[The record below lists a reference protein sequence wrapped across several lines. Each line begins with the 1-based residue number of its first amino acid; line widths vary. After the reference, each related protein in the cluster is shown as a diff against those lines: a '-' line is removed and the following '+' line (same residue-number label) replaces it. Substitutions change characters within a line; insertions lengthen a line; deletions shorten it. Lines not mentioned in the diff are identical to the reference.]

1 MSDFA
6 LPQPDDQAHEGSAT
20 TQTEKTL
27 SRKDLNTAWWIW
39 TFFNL
44 SAFSMERMQAPGFVY
59 MMSPIIKRLYGDN
72 PEEIKSALKRH
83 MVFFNTEPQTGV
95 IAHGVTVALEQQR
108 ASGAPINDEMINGI
122 KAGIMGPMAGIGD
135 SMIPGTLIPI
145 LLAVGIS
152 LSQGTGSP
160 LGPIFYIIAYPV
172 IILFISYYL
181 FMFGYRYGMSSM
193 RQLAEAGFRR
203 ITSSFAVLGLIVAG
217 AIGASI
223 ITLTTPLAYTSGSG
237 ASLVKVSVRATLDT
251 IFPQLLPLLLVVFL
265 WWGMRRRGWPIN
277 RALLITLLVIFV
289 GYLPGLI
296 GSIFNIPVLS
306 LFRIF

>member
-1 MSDFA
+1 M
-6 LPQPDDQAHEGSAT
+6 PDPTVLQTGDNSHDGAT
-20 TQTEKTL
+20 ATQTEKTL
-27 SRKDLNTAWWIW
+27 SNGDLNRAWWIW

-44 SAFSMERMQAPGFVY
+44 SAFSMERMQAPAFVY
-59 MMSPIIKRLYGDN
+59 MMAPIIRRLYGGN
-72 PEEIKSALKRH
+72 PEEMKSALKRH

-95 IAHGVTVALEQQR
+95 IAHGVTIALEQQR

-160 LGPIFYIIAYPV
+160 IGPIFYIIAYPL
-172 IILFISYYL
+172 IILFISHYL

-193 RQLAEAGFRR
+193 KELAQAGFKR

-223 ITLTTPLAYTSGSG
+223 ITLTTPLTYTSGSG
-237 ASLVKVSVRATLDT
+237 KSLVQVSIQSTLDG
-251 IFPQLLPLLLVVFL
+251 IFPHLLPLLLVIFL
-265 WWGMRRRGWPIN
+265 WWGMRRRGWAIN
-277 RALLITLLVIFV
+277 RALLVTLLIILI

-296 GSIFNIPVLS
+296 GSIFNIPTLS
-306 LFRIF
+306 AFRIF